1 MMILEEGGSIASHGP
16 LFSDSNQKMQPGL
29 LICKVTTVVAVFSD
43 VLFTVVHFPLSFYTT
58 LVLVVGIVYNYTTH
72 GVQRDEAGWEQSV
85 SIPLL
90 QPSMFGLMD
99 QWDKYLED
107 FSTTGAWLPH
117 RYRAAETTHSL
128 ALFHHTSVI

>member
-1 MMILEEGGSIASHGP
+1 MILEERGSIASHGP
-16 LFSDSNQKMQPGL
+16 LLSTG
-29 LICKVTTVVAVFSD
+29 VAVFSD
-43 VLFTVVHFPLSFYTT
+43 ILFTVVHFPLSFYTI
-58 LVLVVGIVYNYTTH
+58 LVLVVGIVYNYTMH

-107 FSTTGAWLPH
+107 FSTSGAWLPH
-117 RYRAAETTHSL
+117 RYRVAEITHSL
-128 ALFHHTSVI
+128 HLCHPTSMT